1 MPHPCE
7 DCTPR
12 LKITILVESGELA
25 APHPCEGCTPRLK
38 EHDFNIQNRSKTFVL
53 RLGWGTPHEG
63 GFWRYSTHSLLTQA
77 FSVLPSI
84 TFYYAVLPSTTLY
97 YQVIITYFV
106 LHNTSVCYPVLVCTT
121 QYPCKGCTPRLK
133 IVILAESGE
142 LRVPHPCEGCTPRLR
157 IAILAE
163 SGKLRVPH
171 PCEGCAPRLTIA
183 ILAESGKLSG
193 ELRVASGN
201 LSIR

>member
-1 MPHPCE
+1 M
-7 DCTPR
+7 
-12 LKITILVESGELA
+12 LA
-25 APHPCEGCTPRLK
+25 FCFEQ
-38 EHDFNIQNRSKTFVL
+38 DFNIQNRSKALVL

-133 IVILAESGE
+133 IAILAESGK
-142 LRVPHPCEGCTPRLR
+142 RRAPHPCEGCTPRLT
-157 IAILAE
+157 
-163 SGKLRVPH
+163 LRLSSVNH
-171 PCEGCAPRLTIA
+171 PIRL
-183 ILAESGKLSG
+183 
-193 ELRVASGN
+193 
-201 LSIR
+201 